1 MILVTRY
8 LLVSRVEHEV
18 NNDLKTSLLGSDNI
32 SGLYKARM
40 LRFDRSKA
48 TMTSSIEDIW
58 CCLGVMSAI
67 KESDSRSAQRFP
79 LQRNSL
85 KCVK

>member
-8 LLVSRVEHEV
+8 LLVSRVEYEV
-18 NNDLKTSLLGSDNI
+18 NNDLKTLLLGSDSI
-32 SGLYKARM
+32 RGLCKERT
-40 LRFDRSKA
+40 LKFGGSKA
-48 TMTSSIEDIW
+48 TTPSVEDIW
-58 CCLGVMSAI
+58 YCLGVMSAI

-79 LQRNSL
+79 SQQNSF